1 MATAAGKLETRN
13 VIFAH
18 FVALCRDKVHVV
30 LTMSPVGDQFRRRLR
45 MFPSLVNCCTI
56 DWFDQWPADALA
68 SVAERVLANVQL
80 DRNVNVAINNNNN
93 NKNVHGNVDQ
103 QDGDNNSLV
112 KGSLSS
118 RLV

>member
-1 MATAAGKLETRN
+1 MAVEDIDAIVEAVRPMATAAGKLETRN

-56 DWFDQWPADALA
+56 DWFDQ
-68 SVAERVLANVQL
+68 
-80 DRNVNVAINNNNN
+80 
-93 NKNVHGNVDQ
+93 
-103 QDGDNNSLV
+103 
-112 KGSLSS
+112 
-118 RLV
+118 